1 MNMSTKS
8 TLDIKLLGKDYRV
21 ACAPDEREALLAA
34 ASFLDSKMNEI
45 GELTNSA
52 GERLAVMV
60 ALNISHEL
68 LALRQSP
75 GTTKTV
81 DAEVDVM
88 SARRRIESIEA
99 RLDAVLAEQ
108 KQDALF

>member
-1 MNMSTKS
+1 MSNADI
-8 TLDIKLLGKDYRV
+8 LDIKLQGKEYRV

-34 ASFLDSKMNEI
+34 ANFLNGKMNEI
-45 GELTNSA
+45 AELTKSG

-75 GTTKTV
+75 DKAIAV
-81 DAEVDVM
+81 DAEV
-88 SARRRIESIEA
+88 ARRRIKSIET
-99 RLDAVLAEQ
+99 RLDAALAEH
-108 KQDALF
+108 KQDGLF

>member
-1 MNMSTKS
+1 MSATS
-8 TLDIKLLGKDYRV
+8 TLDIKLQGKDYRV
-21 ACAPDEREALLAA
+21 ACAPEERDALLAA
-34 ASFLDSKMNEI
+34 ASFLDAKLNEI
-45 GELTNSA
+45 GTMTKSA

-75 GTTKTV
+75 DKAIAV
-81 DAEVDVM
+81 DAEV
-88 SARRRIESIEA
+88 ARRRIETIEA

>member
-1 MNMSTKS
+1 MTN
-8 TLDIKLLGKDYRV
+8 TLDIKLQGKNHRV
-21 ACAPDEREALLAA
+21 ACAPEEREALLAA
-34 ASFLDSKMNEI
+34 ASFLDAKMNEI
-45 GELTNSA
+45 AKITGSS

-75 GTTKTV
+75 GKETVV
-81 DAEVDVM
+81 DAEV
-88 SARRRIESIEA
+88 AKRRIEAIEA
-99 RLDAVLAEQ
+99 RLDAVLTEH

>member
-1 MNMSTKS
+1 MSTAN
-8 TLDIKLLGKDYRV
+8 TLDIKLRGKDYRV
-21 ACAPDEREALLAA
+21 ACAPEEREALLAA
-34 ASFLDSKMNEI
+34 ASFLDAKMNEI
-45 GELTNSA
+45 AEITRSS
-52 GERLAVMV
+52 GERLVVMA

-75 GTTKTV
+75 DKAAVV
-81 DAEVDVM
+81 DAEV
-88 SARRRIESIEA
+88 ARRRIKTIEA

>member
-1 MNMSTKS
+1 MKN
-8 TLDIKLLGKDYRV
+8 TLDIKLQGKNHRV
-21 ACAPDEREALLAA
+21 ACAPEEREALLAA
-34 ASFLDSKMNEI
+34 ASFLDAKMNEI
-45 GELTNSA
+45 AEITGSS

-75 GTTKTV
+75 SKKTVV
-81 DAEVDVM
+81 DAEV
-88 SARRRIESIEA
+88 AKRRIEAIEA
-99 RLDAVLAEQ
+99 RLDAVLAEH

>member
-1 MNMSTKS
+1 MAN
-8 TLDIKLLGKDYRV
+8 TLDIKLQGKDYRV
-21 ACAPDEREALLAA
+21 ACAPEEREALQAA
-34 ASFLDSKMNEI
+34 AAFLDTKMGEI
-45 GELTNSA
+45 GAITKSA

-75 GTTKTV
+75 DKANVV
-81 DAEVDVM
+81 DAEV
-88 SARRRIESIEA
+88 ARRRIESIEA

>member
-1 MNMSTKS
+1 MSVN
-8 TLDIKLLGKDYRV
+8 TLDIKLQGKDYRV
-21 ACAPDEREALLAA
+21 ACAPEERDALLAA
-34 ASFLDSKMNEI
+34 VGFLDAKMNEI
-45 GELTNSA
+45 GTLTKSA

-75 GTTKTV
+75 DKAPVV
-81 DAEVDVM
+81 DAEV
-88 SARRRIESIEA
+88 ARRRIESIEA
-99 RLDAVLAEQ
+99 RLDAALAEQ

>member
-1 MNMSTKS
+1 MTN
-8 TLDIKLLGKDYRV
+8 TLDIKLQGKSYRV
-21 ACAPDEREALLAA
+21 ACAPEEREALLAA
-34 ASFLDSKMNEI
+34 AGFLDAKMKEI
-45 GELTNSA
+45 AEITGSS

-75 GTTKTV
+75 GKAAAV
-81 DAEVDVM
+81 DAEV
-88 SARRRIESIEA
+88 AKRRIEAIEA

>member
-1 MNMSTKS
+1 MANP
-8 TLDIKLLGKDYRV
+8 LDIKLQGKDYRV
-21 ACAPDEREALLAA
+21 ACEPEEREALLAA
-34 ASFLDSKMNEI
+34 AAFLDAKMGEI
-45 GELTNSA
+45 GRITKST

-75 GTTKTV
+75 DKVNVV
-81 DAEVDVM
+81 DAEV
-88 SARRRIESIEA
+88 ARRRIESIEA

>member
-1 MNMSTKS
+1 MSVN
-8 TLDIKLLGKDYRV
+8 TLDIKLQGKDYRV
-21 ACAPDEREALLAA
+21 ACAPEERDALLAA
-34 ASFLDSKMNEI
+34 VSFLDAKMNEI
-45 GELTNSA
+45 GTLTKSA

-75 GTTKTV
+75 DKVPVV
-81 DAEVDVM
+81 DAEV
-88 SARRRIESIEA
+88 SRRRIESIEA
-99 RLDAVLAEQ
+99 RLDAALAEQ

>member
-1 MNMSTKS
+1 MNTAN
-8 TLDIKLLGKDYRV
+8 TLDIKLQGKDYRV
-21 ACAPDEREALLAA
+21 ACAPEEREALQAA
-34 ASFLDSKMNEI
+34 AAFLDAKMSEI
-45 GELTNSA
+45 ADITKSI

-75 GTTKTV
+75 DKTNVV
-81 DAEVDVM
+81 DAEV
-88 SARRRIESIEA
+88 AKRRIESIEA